1 VNVSDQGKQ
10 RWRELCER
18 ARSERNPQRLAKIV
32 AERLGWRLIDR
43 ELIEA
48 IACSAHVDPRVV
60 TRYDER
66 VESWVK
72 RMNRRAMRGAALA
85 AGVAPEEEHCFD
97 PDVMLEMTR
106 KIVEQAHE
114 DGACV
119 IVGRGAQ
126 CLLQNKRDTFHV
138 FVYAPFCD
146 RVCRLR
152 SRLGSGVNIEERIQ
166 AVDGERAHY
175 LQQTF
180 GKAWTNPHLYDLMIS
195 SHEDEE
201 ATAQVILAAM
211 LGVRETQSQG
221 ETETCAELP
230 KSLQN

>member
-1 VNVSDQGKQ
+1 VDYRVLTVS
-10 RWRELCER
+10 REFGSGGGR
-18 ARSERNPQRLAKIV
+18 IAKIV

-48 IACSAHVDPRVV
+48 IACSAHVDPKVV
-60 TRYDER
+60 TRFDER
-66 VESWVK
+66 VESWIS

-85 AGVAPEEEHCFD
+85 AGVAPE
-97 PDVMLEMTR
+97 
-106 KIVEQAHE
+106 
-114 DGACV
+114 DGGCV

-126 CLLQNKRDTFHV
+126 CILQNKSDTFHV

-152 SRLGSGVNIEERIQ
+152 SRLGSGVNIEERIH

-180 GKAWTNPHLYDLMIS
+180 GKAWHNPHLYDLMIS

-230 KSLQN
+230 KSL

>member
-1 VNVSDQGKQ
+1 VDYRVLTVS
-10 RWRELCER
+10 REFGSGGGR
-18 ARSERNPQRLAKIV
+18 IAKFV

-60 TRYDER
+60 TQFDER
-66 VESWVK
+66 AESWMG

-85 AGVAPEEEHCFD
+85 AGVATEEENSFD
-97 PDVMLEMTR
+97 PDVMREMTR
-106 KIVEQAHE
+106 KIVEQAHV
-114 DGACV
+114 DGDCV

-126 CLLQNKRDTFHV
+126 CILQQQKDTFHV

-152 SRLGSGVNIEERIQ
+152 TRLGSGVNIEERIH

-180 GKAWTNPHLYDLMIS
+180 AKAWNNPHLYDLMIS
-195 SHEDEE
+195 SRDDEE

-211 LGVRETQSQG
+211 LGGSKLQAHG
-221 ETETCAELP
+221 EIESCEELP
-230 KSLQN
+230 KLVRA